1 MLHTR
6 QASGKVSEI
15 VELLGKVIKD
25 HHFGILGV
33 IDLKAKMVEKGVP
46 FDHDCVIL
54 EVCNPKQAKK
64 VLDQNMAVSTALPCR
79 ISVYGNG
86 GEVTVA
92 TIKPTVLLDMYEGSE
107 SLAAVAREVEDTLI
121 AIIDEACA
129 DERNGA

>member
-1 MLHTR
+1 MLYTR
-6 QASGKVSEI
+6 QACGKVGEI
-15 VELLGKVIKD
+15 VERLGEAVKD
-25 HHFGILGV
+25 HHFGVLGI
-33 IDLKAKMVEKGVP
+33 IDLKAKMVEKGVS

-79 ISVYGNG
+79 ISVYGDG
-86 GEVTVA
+86 GKVTVA
-92 TIKPTVLLDMYEGSE
+92 TVKPTVLLNMYEGSE

-129 DERNGA
+129 GGRNGS

>member
-1 MLHTR
+1 MLYTR